1 MSPQCRFAPIEVPAV
16 ADRCRHSGPALGSRR
31 LMDPLAAACL
41 PHYRAIVALDI
52 ERSTTRPNP
61 VKGELRDKA
70 YELFDEALCTAGIDE
85 QYRDR
90 FIDRGD
96 GILALIHPVDQAP
109 KALLLN
115 RAVPV
120 LSQLLAEYN
129 ASLPHHSQPQ
139 RQLRIRVVMHAGEVH
154 YDANGCFGEALDVA
168 FRLLD
173 AARVK
178 KALRE
183 TADPLILVIS
193 QEIYESVVRHGYE
206 GIDCQ
211 AFQPL
216 VRVQVAGRRYPGWIY
231 FPEHVRRPQM
241 ARMEGYRRPA

>member
-1 MSPQCRFAPIEVPAV
+1 MGPLRAP
-16 ADRCRHSGPALGSRR
+16 G
-31 LMDPLAAACL
+31 L

-61 VKGELRDKA
+61 IKGELRNKA
-70 YELFDEALCTAGIDE
+70 YELFEGALCTAGIGKR
-85 QYRDR
+85 YRDR

-96 GILALIHPVDQAP
+96 GILALIHPVDQVP

-115 RAVPV
+115 RAVPL
-120 LSQLLAEYN
+120 LSQFLTEYN
-129 ASLPHHSQPQ
+129 ACLPRHSQPQ
-139 RQLRIRVVMHAGEVH
+139 RQLRIRVVVHAGDVH

-178 KALRE
+178 RALRE

-193 QEIYESVVRHGYE
+193 GDIHSSVVRHGYD
-206 GIDCQ
+206 GIDHQ
-211 AFQPL
+211 AFHPL
-216 VRVQVAGRRYPGWIY
+216 VRVHVAGKRYPGWIRI
-231 FPEHVRRPQM
+231 PGQVTRHQVTQM
-241 ARMEGYRRPA
+241 DSYRRPA